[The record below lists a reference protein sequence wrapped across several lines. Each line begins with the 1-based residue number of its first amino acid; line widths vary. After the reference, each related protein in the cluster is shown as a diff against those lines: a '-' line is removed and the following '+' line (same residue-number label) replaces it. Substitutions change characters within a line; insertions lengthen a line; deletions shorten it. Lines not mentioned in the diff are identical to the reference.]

1 MNLFGVRTD
10 DGRAEYVYVKDGS
23 LHADRMQREGG
34 REGEWRCDDGVSPP
48 TTRCDHATQPVAQK
62 SDTFHGAMTLNN
74 GWQDGENARD
84 CYKKVRKKAQRWY
97 AEPYE
102 SP

>member
-1 MNLFGVRTD
+1 M
-10 DGRAEYVYVKDGS
+10 
-23 LHADRMQREGG
+23 RMQRAGG
-34 REGEWRCDDGVSPP
+34 ENGDVMMGSVHPRRD
-48 TTRCDHATQPVAQK
+48 ATQPVAQK

-97 AEPYE
+97 AEPHE